1 MKDDHEG
8 VITAYLPGPLKVF
21 QSQATDRTGDS
32 CIDLIFFFFFFW
44 SPYGIW
50 SSRANAGLVIEPA
63 NPVMPQQELLITF

>member
-32 CIDLIFFFFFFW
+32 CIDLIFFFFSFGH
-44 SPYGIW
+44 PTAYGVPGPMLGW
-50 SSRANAGLVIEPA
+50 
-63 NPVMPQQELLITF
+63 

>member
-32 CIDLIFFFFFFW
+32 CIDLIFFFFLLVTLRHMEFPGQCW
-44 SPYGIW
+44 
-50 SSRANAGLVIEPA
+50 AGDRTSQSCYA
-63 NPVMPQQELLITF
+63 TAGTPVLT